1 MTSSLHL
8 TALAALGQREALI
21 GSALEGFGATF
32 LSVGPDALLVELDIQ
47 DWAHAFGRQH
57 IATRFPEL
65 MGNIIHS
72 ECSPNATQL
81 WETYGVKLT
90 VSFSDLEVRVAIE
103 PRRDGCRCDDLDPG
117 DLCALCRAVG
127 EFPDIEEAM
136 AASYTRFVKAT
147 VASLESATVT
157 PRPAARSVRR

>member
-1 MTSSLHL
+1 MSDPLHL
-8 TALAALGQREALI
+8 TALATLGQREALI
-21 GSALEGFGATF
+21 GSAVEGSGATI

-47 DWAHAFGRQH
+47 DWADAFGRQH

-65 MGNIIHS
+65 MGSIIHS

-103 PRRDGCRCDDLDPG
+103 PPRDGCRCDDLDPG

-136 AASYTRFVKAT
+136 AASYGRFVKAT
-147 VASLESATVT
+147 VASLAPATDDQK
-157 PRPAARSVRR
+157 PATRGRGR

>member
-21 GSALEGFGATF
+21 GSALEGSGAIIM
-32 LSVGPDALLVELDIQ
+32 SVGPGGILVEPDIQ
-47 DWAHAFGRQH
+47 DWANASGRPF
-57 IATRFPEL
+57 IAARFPEL

-81 WETYGVKLT
+81 WETYVVKLT
-90 VSFSDLEVRVAIE
+90 VTFPGLEVRVAIE